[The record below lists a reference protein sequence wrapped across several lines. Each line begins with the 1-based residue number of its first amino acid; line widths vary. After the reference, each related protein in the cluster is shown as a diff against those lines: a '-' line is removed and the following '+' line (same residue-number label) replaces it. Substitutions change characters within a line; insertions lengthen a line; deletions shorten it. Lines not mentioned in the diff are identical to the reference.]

1 MRNSVFRH
9 RLLGLTAAA
18 TLCGCSVTPDYV
30 REAPPVPAAWP
41 EELAAAIPAT
51 PKLAPLTED
60 SWRSFF
66 TEAPLQ
72 ALIAN
77 ALEHN
82 RDQQLAAAR
91 LLEARALLAGTDA
104 DRWPQI
110 DVIGQ
115 RNAAHN
121 PSNTNTASGTL
132 RTQGQTTQRYDANLT
147 TVYELDFW
155 GRLASLNDAAR
166 ANYLA
171 SDFARRNLR
180 LALIADIASAYF
192 ALNELYGREY
202 LLKQTLAS
210 RQISR
215 DLMRQRRDVGL
226 ATDMDYFASESAWQA
241 ARAEAAGGSR
251 LRAAAENALRVLT
264 GKEPQWSDLR
274 SGIPS
279 ADGDASTLLVLN
291 GLPRFPTVAIDLPAE
306 ALLRRP
312 DVQAAEQKLL
322 AANAN
327 IGAARAAFLPRISLT
342 AAAGTAS
349 AGLSGLFATGSGAW
363 TFIPSLKLPLFDGG
377 KHDADLDIAK
387 ARRVQAVAEYERSLQ
402 QAFRE
407 VADVLTTIKY
417 GAQQVDAVYQSGDR
431 QLARVK
437 LVEARF
443 QAGIANALELH
454 DARREA
460 FAAQL
465 AQLGACRQT
474 AIAAAAAFRALGGV

>member
-1 MRNSVFRH
+1 
-9 RLLGLTAAA
+9 
-18 TLCGCSVTPDYV
+18 
-30 REAPPVPAAWP
+30 
-41 EELAAAIPAT
+41 
-51 PKLAPLTED
+51 LAPLTEE

-72 ALIAN
+72 AVIAT

-82 RDQQLAAAR
+82 RDQQLATAR
-91 LLEARALLAGTDA
+91 LQEARALLTGADA

-115 RNAAHN
+115 RNAVHN
-121 PSNTNTASGTL
+121 PSNTNTASGAL

-147 TVYELDFW
+147 TAYELDFW
-155 GRLASLNDAAR
+155 GRLASLDDVAR

-171 SDFARRNLR
+171 SDFARRSIR
-180 LALIADIASAYF
+180 LALIADVASAYF

-202 LLKQTLAS
+202 LLKQALAS
-210 RQISR
+210 RLISR

-226 ATDMDYFASESAWQA
+226 ATAMDYFATESAWQT

-251 LRAAAENALRVLT
+251 LRAVAENALRVLT
-264 GKEPQWSDLR
+264 GKDPQWNDLR
-274 SGIPS
+274 TGIPL
-279 ADGDASTLLVLN
+279 AVGDASTLLPLN
-291 GLPRFPTVAIDLPAE
+291 GLPAFPAVAVNLPAE
-306 ALLRRP
+306 TLLRRP
-312 DVQAAEQKLL
+312 DVQAAEQKLI

-342 AAAGTAS
+342 AAAGSAS
-349 AGLSGLFATGSGAW
+349 AALSGLFASGSGAW
-363 TFIPSLKLPLFDGG
+363 TFIPALKLPLFDGG
-377 KHDADLDIAK
+377 KHDADLDVAK

-407 VADVLTTIKY
+407 VADVLTTLQY
-417 GAQQVDAVYQSGDR
+417 GAQQVAAVYQSGDQ

-474 AIAAAAAFRALGGV
+474 ATAAAAAYRALGGV